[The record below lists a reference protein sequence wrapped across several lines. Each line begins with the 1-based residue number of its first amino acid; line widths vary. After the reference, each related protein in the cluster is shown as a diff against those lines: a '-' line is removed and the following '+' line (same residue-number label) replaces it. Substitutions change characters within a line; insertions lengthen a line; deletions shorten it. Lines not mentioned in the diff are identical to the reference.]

1 MEKIKLIFVGFGN
14 VGKAFA
20 RKLLHQLEAR
30 PIYRNILGND
40 IAIEVSAV
48 VTTKGAYIFRG
59 DWRSELSTLVE
70 KYPSSVELLKRFDRT
85 IDLDQLLRHINP
97 NLAIVTL
104 PPSYSNGQPNLE
116 IYSRLI
122 ENQTSIITAD
132 KTGLAFKFWDL
143 IERAHSREA
152 YIGYR
157 ATVMAG
163 TPATDLMQGV
173 AGKEVLE
180 LKSILNAT
188 TNYIVSL
195 IESGKTFHQAL
206 EQAQRE
212 GLTEPDPR
220 IDYEG
225 YDSAAKLAILLN
237 ILGYRVAIH
246 NISRTSLNTIDD
258 TKIREAPKKGK
269 SIRYLATATF
279 DKGEIKTAE
288 VKPAELDLGS
298 PLAKVKGNYNG
309 IVIETSQGTISM
321 IGPAGP
327 AENTAEAMLTD
338 LLEYMLWIRRK

>member
-1 MEKIKLIFVGFGN
+1 MKRIELILVGFGN
-14 VGKAFA
+14 VGRAFA
-20 RKLLHQLEAR
+20 RKLLHQLETR
-30 PIYRNILGND
+30 PIYRNILRRD
-40 IAIEVSAV
+40 TAIVVSAV
-48 VTTKGAYIFRG
+48 ITTKGAYILGG

-70 KYPSSVELLKRFDRT
+70 GYPSNRELLKKFNEAV
-85 IDLDQLLRHINP
+85 DLDQLLHNLNP
-97 NLAIVTL
+97 DLAIVTI
-104 PPSYSNGQPNLE
+104 PPSYSSGQPNLE

-122 ENQTSIITAD
+122 ENRTSIITAD
-132 KTGLAFKFWDL
+132 KTGLAFRFWDL
-143 IERAHSREA
+143 IERAYSRGA

-173 AGKEVLE
+173 AGKEVME

-206 EQAQRE
+206 QQAQRE

-237 ILGYRVAIH
+237 ILGYRVAIQD
-246 NISRTSLNTIDD
+246 ISRTPLNTIDD
-258 TKIREAPKKGK
+258 EKIREAPKKGK

-279 DKGEIKTAE
+279 DRGEIKAAE
-288 VKPAELDLGS
+288 VKPAELDLGN
-298 PLAKVKGNYNG
+298 PLAAVKGNYNG